1 MKDNIV
7 KITGKVLEV
16 GPTQFITERYSKRS
30 LVLDI
35 TDNPKYPNYLSIE
48 FSNDKAE
55 LLDNVKAGDELK
67 ATIVLK
73 GRAWV
78 DKNTGATK
86 YFNSLEGIGL
96 EYAPANDVR
105 AVRPAEPVTPP
116 VDPFT
121 GRVENNLQTKQNNNA
136 GSDFLDLG
144 PKDDGLPF

>member
-1 MKDNIV
+1 MKENIV

-16 GPTQFITERYSKRS
+16 GPTQFISDRYSKRS

-55 LLDNVKAGDELK
+55 LLDNLKAGDDLK
-67 ATIVLK
+67 ATIVVK

-78 DKNTGATK
+78 DKNTGVTK

-96 EYAPANDVR
+96 EYAPVNDVR
-105 AVRPAEPVTPP
+105 PVRPAEPT
-116 VDPFT
+116 T
-121 GRVENNLQTKQNNNA
+121 ERVQDNLQTKQVNNA
-136 GSDFLDLG
+136 GSDLLNLD
-144 PKDDGLPF
+144 DDLPF